1 MTFTANPR
9 RSEISLPA
17 RQARWPA
24 FPDLLQMV
32 LVTWPERRR
41 QRRHLG
47 ELADHHL
54 RDIGLTRSQARQEMK
69 RWFFD

>member
-1 MTFTANPR
+1 MTLTANPR
-9 RSEISLPA
+9 KTEISLPA
-17 RQARWPA
+17 TQAKWPVL
-24 FPDLLQMV
+24 PDLLQMV

-47 ELADHHL
+47 ELADHQL
-54 RDIGLTRSQARQEMK
+54 RDIGLTRSQARLEMK